1 MARVTRIYLMA
12 GVLCLVLGL
21 AVSVDIIDS
30 KAYPMLTVALPAGAN
45 CLGLFFLCYI
55 FENEAARFDEEQ
67 RARLHQGKAA
77 QRSEAAPEGVGFGDL
92 RPQKR

>member
-1 MARVTRIYLMA
+1 MARVTRIYLVA

-30 KAYPMLTVALPAGAN
+30 KAYPMLTVALPAGAI
-45 CLGLFFLCYI
+45 CLGLFFICYI
-55 FENEAARFDEEQ
+55 FENDAARFDEEA
-67 RARLHQGKAA
+67 RARLNQGKAA
-77 QRSEAAPEGVGFGDL
+77 PRPAAAPQGVGLGAL

>member
-1 MARVTRIYLMA
+1 MARVTRIYLVA

-30 KAYPMLTVALPAGAN
+30 KAYPMLTVALPAGAI
-45 CLGLFFLCYI
+45 CLGLFFICYI
-55 FENEAARFDEEQ
+55 FENDAARFDEEQ
-67 RARLHQGKAA
+67 WTRLNQGKAA
-77 QRSEAAPEGVGFGDL
+77 PRPAAAPQGVGLGAL